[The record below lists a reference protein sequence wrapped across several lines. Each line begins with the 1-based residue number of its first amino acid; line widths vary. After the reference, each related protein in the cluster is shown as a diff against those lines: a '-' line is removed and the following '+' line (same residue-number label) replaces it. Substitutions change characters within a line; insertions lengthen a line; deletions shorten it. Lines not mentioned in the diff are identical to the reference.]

1 MLLAQNSDNLTSR
14 RLKPKI
20 AYAIIRATSQ
30 KVMEANMK
38 RILPIILIL
47 IGLTEIILVVMDIKM
62 PIIIQIVLGIIFI
75 ALGVKTLID
84 TSKKK

>member
-1 MLLAQNSDNLTSR
+1 
-14 RLKPKI
+14 
-20 AYAIIRATSQ
+20 
-30 KVMEANMK
+30 MK